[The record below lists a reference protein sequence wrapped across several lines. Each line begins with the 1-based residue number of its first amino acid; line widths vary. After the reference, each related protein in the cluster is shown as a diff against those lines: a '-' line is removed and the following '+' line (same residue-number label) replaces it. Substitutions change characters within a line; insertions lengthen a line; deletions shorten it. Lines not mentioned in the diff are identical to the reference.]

1 MSVAKVVVITGAS
14 SGIGAEMAKMIAA
27 KGWTPVLMARS
38 IEKLEYLRNEI
49 QNDFKVKA
57 YSYQLDVQ
65 DLPQIEQ
72 VFNRIEKEVG
82 SIDVLINNAG
92 YGIFDYFLDAKMEDV
107 KGMFDTN
114 VIGLMACT
122 KVVLPEMVERRS
134 GHIINIASQAAKL
147 ATTKGSGYAA
157 TKHAVLGFTNSLR
170 MEVKDYGIHVTTVNP
185 GPIRTNFF
193 KVADKS
199 GQYEKNIEKWLLPA
213 ELVSRKVIST
223 IEKPV
228 REVNLPG
235 WMEVGSKLYQ
245 LAPAL
250 VEKLGKKAFS
260 QK

>member
-1 MSVAKVVVITGAS
+1 MSADKIIVITGAS
-14 SGIGAEMAKMIAA
+14 SGIGADMARLVAA

-38 IEKLEYLRNEI
+38 VAKLEHLQNEI
-49 QNDFKVKA
+49 QHDFQVQA
-57 YSYQLDVQ
+57 YRYKLDVQ
-65 DLPQIEQ
+65 NLDEVED
-72 VFNRIEKEVG
+72 VFNRVEKEIG
-82 SIDVLINNAG
+82 PIHVLINNAG

-114 VIGLMACT
+114 VVGLMACT
-122 KVVLPEMVERRS
+122 KAVLPEMMERRE

-147 ATTKGSGYAA
+147 ATVKGSVYAA

-170 MEVKDYGIHVTTVNP
+170 MEVKDYGIYVTTVNP
-185 GPIRTNFF
+185 GPIQTNFF

-199 GQYEKNIEKWLLPA
+199 GQYEKNIEKWLLDPKEVA
-213 ELVSRKVIST
+213 QKIVKT
-223 IEKPV
+223 IDKPV
-228 REVNLPG
+228 RELNLPG
-235 WMEVGSKLYQ
+235 WMEAGSKLYQ